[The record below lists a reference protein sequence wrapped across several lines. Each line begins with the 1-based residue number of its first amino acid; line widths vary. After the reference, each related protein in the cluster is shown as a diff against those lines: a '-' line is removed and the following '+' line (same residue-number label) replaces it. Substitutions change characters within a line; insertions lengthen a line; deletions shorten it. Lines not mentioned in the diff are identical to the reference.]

1 MRNRLLATDGLGEF
15 VETIW
20 RKPKHKANEIHVKA
34 VMTGICRSD
43 IDMMQ
48 GKFGPL
54 PIHMQG
60 HEGLAQV
67 IEVGKNIDWVEP
79 GDYVATRG
87 EPAFSDRYNVRAGEF
102 VKVPEAHPKYIVEPV
117 ACALNIVEQA
127 LPMLMRLQGAN
138 SRLLILGSGFL
149 AWIVWQT
156 LVRKYNL
163 TYHIHVVGKSN
174 KKLWRDACT
183 LDSQP
188 LHKYDVIVDLKDDL
202 QVLENALLKPGAL
215 WVVAA
220 EKKQKL
226 TTNFSQLLWNA
237 NSIICPSPRAKSF
250 ENSMRCAV
258 DWIEDGT
265 LNVDS
270 FWTKGYNR
278 NTEWQQAFADG
289 LNRPEGYSRGYLIWD

>member
-87 EPAFSDRYNVRAGEF
+87 EPAFSDHYNVRAGEF
-102 VKVPEAHPKYIVEPV
+102 VKVPEEIGRAHV
-117 ACALNIVEQA
+117 
-127 LPMLMRLQGAN
+127 
-138 SRLLILGSGFL
+138 
-149 AWIVWQT
+149 
-156 LVRKYNL
+156 
-163 TYHIHVVGKSN
+163 
-174 KKLWRDACT
+174 
-183 LDSQP
+183 
-188 LHKYDVIVDLKDDL
+188 
-202 QVLENALLKPGAL
+202 
-215 WVVAA
+215 
-220 EKKQKL
+220 
-226 TTNFSQLLWNA
+226 
-237 NSIICPSPRAKSF
+237 
-250 ENSMRCAV
+250 
-258 DWIEDGT
+258 
-265 LNVDS
+265 
-270 FWTKGYNR
+270 
-278 NTEWQQAFADG
+278 
-289 LNRPEGYSRGYLIWD
+289 